1 MSIRSRSGCVTCKG
15 RHLKCDETKPTC
27 ELCASR
33 GVECGGYSRA
43 LRWSTKHEKLKT
55 DFRCSMQMYSGKPKK
70 RRTRS
75 KDGPSPASS
84 SATNQES
91 LSANVDW
98 AFVSEPGPLAT
109 TSDFTAYNDCLP
121 LMGFDVPN
129 EELQWSWATPAT
141 TDTSNELS
149 THDANLVVTPYAQQT
164 TSPFI
169 PPALTDI
176 PLSLIE
182 YWFRDVCALWS
193 QYDSDMNFNRIIAT
207 TLWSTS
213 AAVSTSLQSM
223 SSAYL
228 SSKIP
233 HMKKTSISLMLEA
246 TKAIKSEL
254 QTVKSSHELP
264 IAPLGLLY
272 GLFCVGTSICW
283 LNATQ
288 LGVPF
293 LREAKALLYR
303 INQQKR
309 SLTDQ
314 ERGLLHIF
322 NKSWTYCELLL
333 SMVADTGI
341 FSLYNI
347 DQVNDVS
354 VDNHPTVQPVQLDVD
369 DTPHPWTGVSTACS
383 RLLTETMR
391 LCRDHRVSLRN
402 GSTAKPDPEF
412 LKEAKVLE
420 ERFFEL
426 DFTPVALMSETG
438 DDRTPLQH
446 LVDVAEAYRLAGLI
460 HLYQTFPGLVS
471 SSPTNSAWD
480 AWEESIVPLS
490 IRLVQLLEQLPPDS
504 GSKMTQPLLC
514 ITASTGL
521 RFGPKQAPF
530 EGADFPRQC
539 LARLDQAESIEGCEM
554 LEYIGHLIQADKDI
568 DDLTSLIESR
578 SEIVN
583 ARCFVMS
590 RLEELGNVLPP
601 GPISVAKSLV
611 QAIWNEYDDE
621 SQSPGNVHWVDVM
634 EKHNLRSL
642 FG

>member
-27 ELCASR
+27 EVCASR

-43 LRWSTKHEKLKT
+43 LRWSTKHEKLKA
-55 DFRCSMQMYSGKPKK
+55 DSRCSMQMYSGNPKK
-70 RRTRS
+70 RRARL
-75 KDGPSPASS
+75 KAGPSPASS
-84 SATNQES
+84 SATTQES
-91 LSANVDW
+91 RSDNTDW
-98 AFVSEPGPLAT
+98 AFVSETGQ
-109 TSDFTAYNDCLP
+109 SSISSNFTACDDTLP
-121 LMGFDVPN
+121 LMEFDISS
-129 EELQWSWATPAT
+129 EELQWSWATPAAT
-141 TDTSNELS
+141 ESSNKLS
-149 THDANLVVTPYAQQT
+149 AQDANLAVTPYAQET
-164 TSPFI
+164 TPSFI

-254 QTVKSSHELP
+254 QSVKSSHELP

-293 LREAKALLYR
+293 LREAKALLFR
-303 INQQKR
+303 INQQR
-309 SLTDQ
+309 HSLSHQ
-314 ERGLLHIF
+314 ERGLLYIF

-333 SMVADTGI
+333 SMVTDTGI
-341 FSLYNI
+341 FSPYNI
-347 DQVNDVS
+347 DQIDDVS
-354 VDNHPTVQPVQLDVD
+354 VDSHPTAHPVQPDVD
-369 DTPHPWTGVSTACS
+369 DIPHPWTGVSTACS
-383 RLLTETMR
+383 RLFTQTMT
-391 LCRDHRVSLRN
+391 LCRDHRMSLRH
-402 GSTAKPDPEF
+402 GSTAKPNAVF
-412 LKEAKVLE
+412 LEEAKALE
-420 ERFFEL
+420 ERFL
-426 DFTPVALMSETG
+426 DLNFAPVALMSETG

-446 LVDVAEAYRLAGLI
+446 LVDVAEAYRLSGLI
-460 HLYQTFPGLVS
+460 HLYQTFPDLVNNPS
-471 SSPTNSAWD
+471 TDSAWG

-490 IRLVQLLEQLPPDS
+490 IRLVRLLEQLPPNS

-521 RFGPKQAPF
+521 RFGPMQATF
-530 EGADFPRQC
+530 EGADFPRQG

-568 DDLTSLIESR
+568 DDLTLLVESR

-621 SQSPGNVHWVDVM
+621 NKIPGAVHWVDVM